1 MRVPIHWPGTGE
13 EVEAAAEEASQGSAP
28 PAATKKR
35 KVAADGQAEASG
47 SAAITESASGHL
59 EGHLHC
65 VSSACWPTQG
75 SLYSGG
81 WDHSVRGVGVRAF
94 VLLMICSCWCGGRSG
109 LSSSWLCL
117 MCDGWGYYT
126 MPLFRGVG
134 QGVTDAAIPRTPSA

>member
-1 MRVPIHWPGTGE
+1 M
-13 EVEAAAEEASQGSAP
+13 EAAAEEASQGAAP

-47 SAAITESASGHL
+47 SAAITESASGRL

-81 WDHSVRGVGVRAF
+81 WDHSVRGHGVWGVCIADD
-94 VLLMICSCWCGGRSG
+94 VQLLVRRSEG
-109 LSSSWLCL
+109 A
-117 MCDGWGYYT
+117 
-126 MPLFRGVG
+126 
-134 QGVTDAAIPRTPSA
+134 QQ

>member
-1 MRVPIHWPGTGE
+1 M
-13 EVEAAAEEASQGSAP
+13 EAAAEEASQGAAP

-47 SAAITESASGHL
+47 SAAITESASGRL

-81 WDHSVRGVGVRAF
+81 WDHSVRGHGVWGVCIADDMQLLAPLGAKVG
-94 VLLMICSCWCGGRSG
+94 GG
-109 LSSSWLCL
+109 
-117 MCDGWGYYT
+117 
-126 MPLFRGVG
+126 
-134 QGVTDAAIPRTPSA
+134 SAVAGCA